1 VQPAALGDLM
11 QQRTVNSSA
20 HRGAKMIPFL
30 IVPADLKSVPLFQ
43 GVQESDLRA
52 LAERTVS
59 RSYPKQA
66 IIVHEGDESDSLY
79 LILAGRV
86 KIFLSDDN
94 GKELILAVKGPG
106 QYFGEMV
113 LDEQPRAAS
122 VITLEP
128 AQFAVLSRADFK
140 AFLLT
145 HAEVALQLI
154 QNLIHVARGLNQNV
168 RSLAMLDVYGRVARI
183 LLELAVEQGGKLV
196 IPEKLTQKDIAARV
210 GASREM
216 INRILRDLTTGGYVS
231 VQAGRI
237 TINKAPPAR
246 W

>member
-1 VQPAALGDLM
+1 MTDL
-11 QQRTVNSSA
+11 RS
-20 HRGAKMIPFL
+20 I
-30 IVPADLKSVPLFQ
+30 PLFE
-43 GVQESDLRA
+43 GVAEAELHA
-52 LAERTVS
+52 LAECTVT

-66 IIVHEGDESDSLY
+66 IIVSEGDETDSLY

-86 KIFLSDDN
+86 KVYLSDEA
-94 GKELILAVKGPG
+94 GKELILAIKGPG

-113 LDEQPRAAS
+113 LDSQPRSAS
-122 VITLEP
+122 VMTLEP
-128 AQFAVLSRADFK
+128 SQFAILSRADFK
-140 AFLLT
+140 AFLLR

-154 QNLIHVARGLNQNV
+154 ENLIRVARGLTHNV

-183 LLELAVEQGGKLV
+183 LLELAVDQGGGKLV

-216 INRILRDLTTGGYVS
+216 INRILRDLTTGGYLTLEG
-231 VQAGRI
+231 GRI

>member
-1 VQPAALGDLM
+1 MTDL
-11 QQRTVNSSA
+11 R
-20 HRGAKMIPFL
+20 
-30 IVPADLKSVPLFQ
+30 SVPLFE
-43 GVQESDLRA
+43 GVAEAELRA
-52 LAERTVS
+52 LAERTVT

-66 IIVHEGDESDSLY
+66 IIVSEGDDTDSLY

-86 KIFLSDDN
+86 KVYLSDEA
-94 GKELILAVKGPG
+94 GKELILAIKGPG

-113 LDEQPRAAS
+113 LDSQPRSAS
-122 VITLEP
+122 VMTLEP
-128 AQFAVLSRADFK
+128 SQFAILSRADFK
-140 AFLLT
+140 AFLLR

-154 QNLIHVARGLNQNV
+154 ENLIRVARGLTHNV

-183 LLELAVEQGGKLV
+183 LLELAVDQGGGKLV

-231 VQAGRI
+231 VEAGRI

>member
-1 VQPAALGDLM
+1 MTDL
-11 QQRTVNSSA
+11 RS
-20 HRGAKMIPFL
+20 I
-30 IVPADLKSVPLFQ
+30 PLFE
-43 GVQESDLRA
+43 GVAEAELRA
-52 LAERTVS
+52 LAECTVT

-66 IIVHEGDESDSLY
+66 IIVSEGDDTDSLY

-86 KIFLSDDN
+86 KVYLSDEA

-113 LDEQPRAAS
+113 LDSQPRSAS
-122 VITLEP
+122 VMTLEP
-128 AQFAVLSRADFK
+128 SQFAILSRADFK
-140 AFLLT
+140 AFLLR

-154 QNLIHVARGLNQNV
+154 ENLIRVARGLTHSV

-183 LLELAVEQGGKLV
+183 LLELAVDQGGGKLV

-216 INRILRDLTTGGYVS
+216 INRILRDLTTGGYLTLEG
-231 VQAGRI
+231 GRI

>member
-1 VQPAALGDLM
+1 MTDL
-11 QQRTVNSSA
+11 R
-20 HRGAKMIPFL
+20 
-30 IVPADLKSVPLFQ
+30 SVPLFD
-43 GVQESDLRA
+43 GVAEAELRA
-52 LAERTVS
+52 LAERTVT

-66 IIVHEGDESDSLY
+66 IIVSEGDDTDSLY

-86 KIFLSDDN
+86 KVYLSDEA
-94 GKELILAVKGPG
+94 GKELILAIKGPG

-113 LDEQPRAAS
+113 LDSQPRSAS
-122 VITLEP
+122 VMTLEP
-128 AQFAVLSRADFK
+128 SQFAILSPADFK
-140 AFLLT
+140 AFLLR

-154 QNLIHVARGLNQNV
+154 ENLIRVARGLTHNV

-183 LLELAVEQGGKLV
+183 LLELAVDQGGGKLV

-216 INRILRDLTTGGYVS
+216 INRILRDLTAGGYVTLEG
-231 VQAGRI
+231 GRI

>member
-1 VQPAALGDLM
+1 MTDL
-11 QQRTVNSSA
+11 RS
-20 HRGAKMIPFL
+20 I
-30 IVPADLKSVPLFQ
+30 PLFE
-43 GVQESDLRA
+43 GVAEAELRA
-52 LAERTVS
+52 LAERTVT

-66 IIVHEGDESDSLY
+66 IIVTEGDDSDSLY
-79 LILAGRV
+79 LILSGRV
-86 KIFLSDDN
+86 KVYLADEH
-94 GKELILAVKGPG
+94 GKELILAIKGPG

-113 LDEQPRAAS
+113 LDEQPRSAS
-122 VITLEP
+122 VVTLEP
-128 AQFAVLSRADFK
+128 AQFAILSRADFR

-145 HAEVALQLI
+145 HAGVALQLI
-154 QNLIHVARGLNQNV
+154 QNLIRVARGLTHNV

-183 LLELAVEQGGKLV
+183 LLELAVDQGGGKLV

-216 INRILRDLTTGGYVS
+216 INRILRDLTTGGYVTLEG
-231 VQAGRI
+231 GRI

>member
-1 VQPAALGDLM
+1 MPAE
-11 QQRTVNSSA
+11 
-20 HRGAKMIPFL
+20 
-30 IVPADLKSVPLFQ
+30 LKSIPLFQ

-52 LAERTVS
+52 LAERAVT

-66 IIVHEGDESDSLY
+66 IIVNEGDESDTLY

-86 KIFLSDDN
+86 KIYLSDET
-94 GKELILAVKGPG
+94 GKELILAIKGPG

-113 LDEQPRAAS
+113 LDEQPRSAT
-122 VITLEP
+122 VMTLEP
-128 AQFAVLSRADFK
+128 AQFAILSRADFR
-140 AFLLT
+140 AFLLK

-154 QNLIHVARGLNQNV
+154 QNLIRVARGLNQNV

-183 LLELAVEQGGKLV
+183 LLELAVDRGGKMV
-196 IPEKLTQKDIAARV
+196 IPERLTQKDLAARV

-231 VQAGRI
+231 VEDGRI

>member
-1 VQPAALGDLM
+1 MA
-11 QQRTVNSSA
+11 
-20 HRGAKMIPFL
+20 
-30 IVPADLKSVPLFQ
+30 ADLKSIPLFH
-43 GVQESDLRA
+43 GVQESELRA
-52 LAERTVS
+52 LAERTVT

-66 IIVHEGDESDSLY
+66 IIVNEGDESDSLY

-86 KIFLSDDN
+86 KIYLSDDN
-94 GKELILAVKGPG
+94 GKELVLAIKGPG

-140 AFLLT
+140 AFLLR
-145 HAEVALQLI
+145 HGEVALQLI
-154 QNLIHVARGLNQNV
+154 QNLIRVARGLNQNV

-183 LLELAVEQGGKLV
+183 LLELAVERDGKLV
-196 IPEKLTQKDIAARV
+196 IPDRLTQKEIAARV

-216 INRILRDLTTGGYVS
+216 INRILRDLTAGGYVTIKD
-231 VQAGRI
+231 GRI

>member
-1 VQPAALGDLM
+1 MTDL
-11 QQRTVNSSA
+11 RA
-20 HRGAKMIPFL
+20 I
-30 IVPADLKSVPLFQ
+30 PLFE
-43 GVQESDLRA
+43 GVPEADLRA
-52 LAERTVS
+52 LAERTVT

-66 IIVHEGDESDSLY
+66 ILVSEGDESDSLY

-86 KIFLSDDN
+86 KVYLSDES
-94 GKELILAVKGPG
+94 GKELILAIKGAG

-113 LDEQPRAAS
+113 LDSQPRSAS
-122 VITLEP
+122 VMTLEP
-128 AQFAVLSRADFK
+128 SQFAVLSRDDFR
-140 AFLLT
+140 AFLLR

-154 QNLIHVARGLNQNV
+154 QNLIRVARGLNQNV

-216 INRILRDLTTGGYVS
+216 INRILRDLSHGGYVT
-231 VQAGRI
+231 VVDGRI
-237 TINKAPPAR
+237 TINKAPPPKL
-246 W
+246 

>member
-1 VQPAALGDLM
+1 M
-11 QQRTVNSSA
+11 
-20 HRGAKMIPFL
+20 
-30 IVPADLKSVPLFQ
+30 PADLQSIPLFE
-43 GVQESDLRA
+43 GVPDADLRA
-52 LAERTVS
+52 LADRTVT

-66 IIVHEGDESDSLY
+66 IIVNEGDESNSLY

-86 KIFLSDDN
+86 KIYLADEH
-94 GKELILAVKGPG
+94 GKELILAIKGPG

-113 LDEQPRAAS
+113 LDDEPRSAS
-122 VITLEP
+122 VMTLEP
-128 AQFAVLSRADFK
+128 AQFAILSRADFK
-140 AFLLT
+140 AFLLS
-145 HAEVALQLI
+145 HATVSLQLI
-154 QNLIHVARGLNQNV
+154 QNLIRVARGLNRNV
-168 RSLAMLDVYGRVARI
+168 RNLAMLDVYGRVARI
-183 LLELAVEQGGKLV
+183 LLELAVERDGKLV

-231 VQAGRI
+231 VEDGRI

>member
-1 VQPAALGDLM
+1 VAEA
-11 QQRTVNSSA
+11 
-20 HRGAKMIPFL
+20 
-30 IVPADLKSVPLFQ
+30 
-43 GVQESDLRA
+43 ELRA
-52 LAERTVS
+52 LAERTVT

-66 IIVHEGDESDSLY
+66 IIVSEGDDTDSLY

-86 KIFLSDDN
+86 KVYLSDEA
-94 GKELILAVKGPG
+94 GKELILAIKGPG

-113 LDEQPRAAS
+113 LDSQPRSAS
-122 VITLEP
+122 VMTLEP
-128 AQFAVLSRADFK
+128 SQFAILSRADFK
-140 AFLLT
+140 AFLLR

-154 QNLIHVARGLNQNV
+154 ENLIRVARGLTHNV

-183 LLELAVEQGGKLV
+183 LLELAVDQGGGKLV

-216 INRILRDLTTGGYVS
+216 INRILRDLTTGGYVTLEG
-231 VQAGRI
+231 GRI